1 MTDLNELVS
10 GEFNEQLFTA
20 NDINERGEITGQSL
34 DATGAFSAVWAIPVP
49 RQPGQ
54 GPGNQASMA
63 RLASGHRSTPITLP
77 ENVRLQ
83 LLQQLGLSEARFAR

>member
-1 MTDLNELVS
+1 M
-10 GEFNEQLFTA
+10 FTA

-34 DATGAFSAVWAIPVP
+34 AATGALSAVWAIPVP

-54 GPGNQASMA
+54 GPGNPASMA
-63 RLASGHRSTPITLP
+63 TLASGQRSTPITLP

-83 LLQQLGLSEARFAR
+83 LLQQLGLSEARFGRH